1 MNRRVAITGLGL
13 VTPLGC
19 GREDFSRR
27 LFAGESGIRPVEG
40 FDVSKFPS
48 RLGAEVADFSPGD
61 FVSPRNRRK
70 MDRLST
76 AAAAATRMA
85 LDDAGPALD
94 AVDRDRVGIILGTAV
109 GATDVAARFG
119 GTLFTEGPSAVSPL
133 LVPNTVMNAPAGH
146 TAIELGFRGVNST
159 VNHRESSAETA
170 IAHAASEI
178 ARGRADVI
186 FTGGADILSPFFFEI
201 LTRFRALSPAGG
213 GKGEGKEEEAAR
225 PFDAARNGYVAG
237 EGAGVLCVETL
248 DHAHARGALPLC
260 EIAGWGMSAAP
271 APPTDWPTNPKGPV
285 LAMRRALKHA
295 GVSAGDVDCVSAS
308 ANGGR
313 RLDRLEADA
322 LAEVFGEGGDRPL
335 VTSIKGAVG
344 ESFSSGGIRTAAM
357 ALSMIRGAVPP
368 TLGLET
374 PIRKFSFTRGAERKT
389 AVAVGMVNGFSSG
402 GTFVSLVL
410 RAAG

>member
-1 MNRRVAITGLGL
+1 MTRRVGITGLGL

-19 GREDFSRR
+19 GREDFARR
-27 LFAGESGIRPVEG
+27 LFAGESGVRPVEG
-40 FDVSKFPS
+40 FDVSGFPS
-48 RLGAEVADFSPGD
+48 RLGAEIADFSPGD

-85 LDDAGPALD
+85 LDDAGLALD
-94 AVDRDRVGIILGTAV
+94 AVDRDRVGMVLGTAV

-119 GTLFTEGPSAVSPL
+119 ETLFTEGPSAVSPL

-146 TAIELGFRGVNST
+146 AAIELGFRGVNST

-170 IAHAASEI
+170 VAHAASEL

-201 LTRFRALSPAGG
+201 LTRFHALSPAGG
-213 GKGEGKEEEAAR
+213 KGGEAAR

-237 EGAGVLCVETL
+237 EGAGVLCMETL
-248 DHAHARGALPLC
+248 DHAEARGAVPLC

-271 APPTDWPTNPKGPV
+271 APPTDWPADPKGPV

-295 GVSAGDVDCVSAS
+295 GVSAEDVDCVSAS
-308 ANGGR
+308 ANGSR

-344 ESFSSGGIRTAAM
+344 ESFSSGGIRAAAM
-357 ALSMIRGAVPP
+357 ALSMMRGAVPP

-374 PIRKFSFTRGAERKT
+374 PIREMSFARGAERKT

-402 GTFVSLVL
+402 GTFVSLIL